1 MKGIVFTP
9 RPNAMESYE
18 VKDFGEPLYQ
28 TIRDRIGGY
37 MEVVRLTGSPYVF
50 LVDEDGL
57 NKDLEINAFASALAG
72 TLIVGTVVLMKI
84 GGEWRG
90 IWQTPEMNK
99 PVPDALAALTP
110 HWIRLLLPPHLAT
123 PATR

>member
-1 MKGIVFTP
+1 MRGIVFTP

-37 MEVVRLTGSPYVF
+37 MEVVRLSGSPYVF

-57 NKDLEINAFASALAG
+57 NKDLEINAFASALSG

-84 GGEWRG
+84 GETEDG
-90 IWQTPEMNK
+90 
-99 PVPDALAALTP
+99 PDIVGLDDIETECFRVCLEHSGGLKEART
-110 HWIRLLLPPHLAT
+110 
-123 PATR
+123 

>member
-9 RPNAMESYE
+9 RPAAMETYE

-57 NKDLEINAFASALAG
+57 NKDLMVNAFASALAG

-84 GGEWRG
+84 GETEDG
-90 IWQTPEMNK
+90 
-99 PVPDALAALTP
+99 PDIVGLDDVETECFRVCLEHSVGFKEVGA
-110 HWIRLLLPPHLAT
+110 
-123 PATR
+123 